1 MFNGFRSNAQ
11 NVFMKNDLETSE
23 NIDKEAFCVGLTL
36 DAVTKIENLQLD
48 SLDDLIN
55 KILQNLKFV
64 SDICKILET
73 QIIEKTFNLLS
84 NVENLQLKITCLELI
99 THLNTISNDASQIY
113 IDINPIPQLIQLLS
127 LNILEIDVAI
137 YKNITILMKYDDSRA
152 YIYSSNIISY
162 IISKVQ
168 SKILKSFD
176 VSYEDLYLA
185 LGFIS
190 KYIKFDS
197 EGETKN
203 KEEFFTKLVV
213 ELQNSD
219 NFYRISKHY
228 FQIVYDLYKKLSVQ
242 ILISIGFFDRVMDY
256 LYDSNLQSSLQ
267 KIAQIISDVTFS
279 NEDFLKD
286 FSLNLDLERMQNIMC
301 IYRDKEDYI
310 VPLITMLSNLSFIP
324 EFSNRLLE
332 SHFCDYLLDIYDSS
346 FMKIKIETINLLWVL
361 ISKGSI
367 DLVANFLT
375 PKCLLILLDI
385 LKLETPE
392 FVNFAK
398 ETVLPILSSLSNQ
411 GIISDEHKCEAREL
425 LEEVIS
431 DYSNDELIDI
441 AETLMNTI
449 FAE

>member
-1 MFNGFRSNAQ
+1 
-11 NVFMKNDLETSE
+11 MKNDLETSE

-267 KIAQIISDVTFS
+267 KIAQIISDVAFS